1 MLYIYPDVGIGEV
14 DLTALGLIHS
24 RIHTSL
30 LPSLVP
36 PKAADINLPGAFL
49 NAFRYKLSDIFFS
62 EVLCFA
68 KELFRFIKYDGK
80 IMDIHVGKEGEFFV
94 IDFDPI
100 ISTDINDEWINYK
113 NPNSDLAIKYK
124 ELLYEI
130 IV

>member
-49 NAFRYKLSDIFFS
+49 NMVDARHCANGGFLYISSSLTFCSEICSLQPVMAFLPFYLTVILRILDKDIKIKTPFLS
-62 EVLCFA
+62 
-68 KELFRFIKYDGK
+68 
-80 IMDIHVGKEGEFFV
+80 
-94 IDFDPI
+94 
-100 ISTDINDEWINYK
+100 
-113 NPNSDLAIKYK
+113 
-124 ELLYEI
+124 
-130 IV
+130 